1 MNRYIVITGLSGA
14 GLSTAADALQDL
26 GWFVIDNLPPMLIPR
41 VAELSAQDS
50 SEITD
55 VVFVTGIGPYH
66 RDVLPAIESLRSTGH
81 DVRVV
86 FLEASTAEIVRRF
99 ENTRRRH
106 PLFGETV
113 VEAIEAERELLTPV
127 RAEADVVLDTSSY
140 NIHQLKARIR
150 DEFGHERDVSG
161 MQLSI
166 RSFAYP
172 KGLPLDADLVFD
184 CRWMDNPHYDPELR
198 PLTGADEAVQR
209 VVFGSDGADEFVD
222 RLVDLLAFAIPRH
235 EAEGKAYLSVAF
247 GCTGGRHR
255 SIAVALAV
263 ADRLEQLGYEPRV
276 VHRDTPM

>member
-1 MNRYIVITGLSGA
+1 MNRFIVITGLSGA

-41 VAELSAQDS
+41 VAELAGQDS

-66 RDVLPAIESLRSTGH
+66 REVLPGIEELRTSDH
-81 DVRVV
+81 DVQVL
-86 FLEASTAEIVRRF
+86 FLEASTPEIVRRF

-113 VEAIEAERELLTPV
+113 VEAIERERELLTPV

-150 DEFGHERDVSG
+150 EEFGAERDTNG
-161 MQLSI
+161 MHLSV

-198 PLTGADEAVQR
+198 AMTGADEEVQA

-222 RLVDLLAFAIPRH
+222 HIVNLLAFAIPRH
-235 EAEGKAYLSVAF
+235 EAEGKAYLSIAF

-263 ADRLEQLGYEPRV
+263 ARRLDDLGYEPRV